1 MKKQSIINSYFK
13 LKLNKC
19 QATSPLQTTSNTTS
33 EISETDSS
41 HNMNEA
47 NLENQEE
54 EDGVGDYG
62 VSLLHFDFKT
72 NKDEEETQSSSSS
85 SSVSHCQEATM
96 SKKSSNGSIQIPG
109 DLGQN
114 KPNQIKLNNYAK
126 KDIHG
131 RQRSFQK
138 SWYRGRDYDEFG
150 QTGFRNWKNA
160 LAAKKGLLK
169 HESSKAHLN
178 SITIWHDKNQNINNG
193 TEITKMLGGDQI
205 NRNQYYIKSIFDLML
220 FLSIQEL
227 PFRGTGSTNITDA
240 AKDENIIYS
249 SGLFIAMFSYTIQKD
264 PELNKIMKF
273 IPQNAQYTSP
283 QIQNEVISIMADMVL
298 EHISDKYNKSE
309 MPFFCLKADETKD
322 ASGCENL
329 SIIIRYI
336 FSGEI
341 QENLIGI
348 INLECLSAESI
359 TDCIL
364 KQLNDLNINSAN
376 IISQAYDGANVMSG
390 RNGGVQTLLQ
400 KKLIKMFLLYIA
412 TTTSC
417 ILWRFNVSCKYTGH
431 TLKRLL
437 DQRWTGHLETSRI
450 IYENFEAIGEVLFYF
465 SNRTLNSEVSI
476 HDSVEASGLLSQCI
490 NINYIILAII
500 IYEILITIDPLN
512 KYLQSV
518 GTNLVDAKN
527 CIDSTINILKNKRSD
542 NSFALIMIKAE
553 KLLSKFNLTPQ
564 KSSRVRKTPKNFQ
577 DFLVDSKL
585 EFDCEKDSNWSSLKR
600 IYYEIIDNFVDRFLD
615 RFTEDDFNLFSSF
628 NTLFPL
634 DPDYFLSDKMAPL
647 KSLLNLNMETLHHE
661 MKIAKGLLA
670 SEAKENHNFENILHI
685 MYKKIYNH
693 AFKELY
699 KCYSAA
705 IIIGI
710 STAFCEASFSTLKRV
725 LSSSR
730 VYEG

>member
-1 MKKQSIINSYFK
+1 MEMEMSLIKDCLFKENRIIKELHKGHLGAGKTKLLARDYLWWPTLNAEIDQEVRNCDTSVKVFERVHIDFAQFEGSNFLVCVDTLSKFPIIRRMRDITTMSTIKKILKIISMFGIPNMIISD
-13 LKLNKC
+13 N
-19 QATSPLQTTSNTTS
+19 ATSPLQTTSNTTS

-41 HNMNEA
+41 QNMNEA

-85 SSVSHCQEATM
+85 CSVSHCQEATM

-138 SWYRGRDYDEFG
+138 SWYRGRDWLEYSVEADAAFCFPCRKYLCNLSDEFG

-322 ASGCENL
+322 ALGCENL

-376 IISQAYDGANVMSG
+376 IISQSYDGANVMSG

-400 KKLIKMFLLYIA
+400 KKLIKLFLLYIA

-417 ILWRFNVSCKYTGH
+417 IL
-431 TLKRLL
+431 
-437 DQRWTGHLETSRI
+437 
-450 IYENFEAIGEVLFYF
+450 
-465 SNRTLNSEVSI
+465 
-476 HDSVEASGLLSQCI
+476 
-490 NINYIILAII
+490 
-500 IYEILITIDPLN
+500 
-512 KYLQSV
+512 
-518 GTNLVDAKN
+518 
-527 CIDSTINILKNKRSD
+527 
-542 NSFALIMIKAE
+542 
-553 KLLSKFNLTPQ
+553 
-564 KSSRVRKTPKNFQ
+564 
-577 DFLVDSKL
+577 
-585 EFDCEKDSNWSSLKR
+585 
-600 IYYEIIDNFVDRFLD
+600 
-615 RFTEDDFNLFSSF
+615 
-628 NTLFPL
+628 
-634 DPDYFLSDKMAPL
+634 
-647 KSLLNLNMETLHHE
+647 
-661 MKIAKGLLA
+661 
-670 SEAKENHNFENILHI
+670 
-685 MYKKIYNH
+685 
-693 AFKELY
+693 
-699 KCYSAA
+699 
-705 IIIGI
+705 
-710 STAFCEASFSTLKRV
+710 
-725 LSSSR
+725 
-730 VYEG
+730 

>member
-1 MKKQSIINSYFK
+1 
-13 LKLNKC
+13 
-19 QATSPLQTTSNTTS
+19 
-33 EISETDSS
+33 
-41 HNMNEA
+41 
-47 NLENQEE
+47 
-54 EDGVGDYG
+54 
-62 VSLLHFDFKT
+62 
-72 NKDEEETQSSSSS
+72 
-85 SSVSHCQEATM
+85 
-96 SKKSSNGSIQIPG
+96 
-109 DLGQN
+109 
-114 KPNQIKLNNYAK
+114 
-126 KDIHG
+126 
-131 RQRSFQK
+131 
-138 SWYRGRDYDEFG
+138 
-150 QTGFRNWKNA
+150 
-160 LAAKKGLLK
+160 
-169 HESSKAHLN
+169 
-178 SITIWHDKNQNINNG
+178 
-193 TEITKMLGGDQI
+193 
-205 NRNQYYIKSIFDLML
+205 ML
-220 FLSIQEL
+220 FLSVQEL

-240 AKDENIIYS
+240 AKDEIIIYS
-249 SGLFIAMFSYTIQKD
+249 SELFIAMFSYTIQKD

-364 KQLNDLNINSAN
+364 KLLNDLNINSAN

-400 KKLIKMFLLYIA
+400 KKINKNVPFIHCYNNKLHLVVQN
-412 TTTSC
+412 
-417 ILWRFNVSCKYTGH
+417 WRFNVSCKYTGH

-518 GTNLVDAKN
+518 DSNLVDAKN

-564 KSSRVRKTPKNFQ
+564 KLSRVRKTPKNFQ

-600 IYYEIIDNFVDRFLD
+600 IYYKL
-615 RFTEDDFNLFSSF
+615 
-628 NTLFPL
+628 
-634 DPDYFLSDKMAPL
+634 
-647 KSLLNLNMETLHHE
+647 
-661 MKIAKGLLA
+661 
-670 SEAKENHNFENILHI
+670 
-685 MYKKIYNH
+685 
-693 AFKELY
+693 
-699 KCYSAA
+699 
-705 IIIGI
+705 
-710 STAFCEASFSTLKRV
+710 
-725 LSSSR
+725 
-730 VYEG
+730 